1 MGNPIIFQAL
11 LVLVILFFLF
21 ITFMSFKTW
30 KWFHPLL
37 MLCVFGA
44 AICLAGYLAPVVK
57 THNAWKQKYTELETR
72 LDDTQNEHQR
82 VKYGDPNLVN
92 QAEPPDPNAP
102 LLTTRA
108 VLQRLTLDRGTV
120 WRQCAASPTNSN
132 QVTLTTVPD
141 DKPNHIQVNDV
152 LYAFLESDVNGFAVP
167 TDYIGELKVTAATD
181 NSVTLTP
188 TRVSMLSP
196 RQVNIFQKSQDRTWA
211 LYSVMPIDGHEFF
224 ATTAPEGNYKLPI
237 FGQMDE
243 AELRQMFPPTPGNAE
258 QTQAQ
263 EALIQS
269 FLRDGSKATSSDSP
283 ENVWTKVEFIKPY
296 KSTVDSQNVRE
307 LETLFYFDPTT
318 GEAEAGNLKVGEQ
331 VSFNAGDF
339 AIFDTEFATQLKNE
353 GYVETVDRVYVRE
366 LVDFDYSMKN
376 HYRRIK
382 MLEEKKKVVQDETA
396 RLMEAIGKVD
406 DMTTFRQGERTKLEE
421 DKAKFVKERDEIN
434 SYLAELEEVWN
445 ARRKELAG
453 LFSAN
458 LKLEQEL
465 ERVNASLTEQI
476 NRRTLEA
483 TAQATAPALP

>member
-1 MGNPIIFQAL
+1 MGNPLIFQAL

-21 ITFMSFKTW
+21 LTFMSFKTW

-44 AICLAGYLAPVVK
+44 SICLVGYIAPVVK
-57 THNAWKQKYTELETR
+57 THNAWKQKFQELEAR
-72 LDDTQNEHQR
+72 LADTENEHQR

-92 QAEPPDPNAP
+92 QAEPPDPNSP

-120 WRQCAASPTNSN
+120 WRHCLAAPTNTN
-132 QVTLTTVPD
+132 QVTLTTVPE
-141 DKPNHIQVNDV
+141 DKPNHIQVNDI
-152 LYAFLESDVNGFAVP
+152 LYAFLEGDVNGFAVP
-167 TDYIGELKVTAATD
+167 VDFIGEMKVTAATD

-188 TRVSMLSP
+188 TRVSMMTS

-243 AELRQMFPPTPGNAE
+243 AELTQMFPAGGTPE
-258 QTQAQ
+258 QTQANR
-263 EALIQS
+263 ALIQS
-269 FLRDGSKATSSDSP
+269 FLRDGSKANDTDTP
-283 ENVWTKVEFIKPY
+283 EEVWTKVEFVKPY

-339 AIFDTEFATQLKNE
+339 AIFDAAFATQLKDQ
-353 GYVETVDRVYVRE
+353 GLVEIVDQVYIRP
-366 LVDFDYSMKN
+366 LVDFDFAIKN
-376 HYRRIK
+376 HYRQIK
-382 MLEEKKKVVQDETA
+382 MLEEKIRVVKDETV

-406 DMTTFRQGERTKLEE
+406 DMTTFRQDERTKLEA
-421 DKAKFVKERDEIN
+421 DKEKFVKERDEIS
-434 SYLAELEEVWN
+434 SYLTQMEAMWSD
-445 ARRKELAG
+445 RRKELAG

-458 LKLEQEL
+458 LKLEKEL
-465 ERVNASLTEQI
+465 ERINASLTEQI
-476 NRRTLEA
+476 DRRTLEA
-483 TAQATAPALP
+483 TAQAPAAALP